1 MIAVIA
7 DDLTGAAEIAG
18 IGLRYQLKAE
28 IAMSAP
34 MRTDVDLLVVCTDSR
49 SLNNEDAGRVTADAV
64 QKILQLKPEMIYKK
78 IDSVYRGHVL
88 DELKVQ
94 MQLVSLNKALLLAAN
109 PSLGR
114 TIMDGKYYVDSQLIN
129 ETGFATDPEFAI
141 TSSDVLK
148 MINATYD
155 DNVKVLTHLDKL
167 PEKGIVIGEASTM
180 GDINA
185 WTEKINNQWVLSG
198 AGDFFTALLDKK
210 YTLVK
215 SNEVDI
221 DLPHLYVSGT
231 SFAKSKQFIKLAK
244 EKNDCVLYLPPFKM
258 NKNEFN
264 DEQWLDKLSEIIRK
278 QKKAIITIN
287 GEESGTQ
294 ETSALHLRTFM
305 AKAVKKILQR
315 EKINELFIEGGS
327 TAGAILQEMEITTL
341 EPVNELQRGVVR
353 MKVNDMYITM
363 KPGSYQLP
371 SQIVSL
377 YK

>member
-1 MIAVIA
+1 
-7 DDLTGAAEIAG
+7 
-18 IGLRYQLKAE
+18 
-28 IAMSAP
+28 

-64 QKILQLKPEMIYKK
+64 QKILQLKPEMTYKK

-94 MQLVSLNKALLLAAN
+94 MRLVGLNKALLLAAN

-114 TIMDGKYYVDSQLIN
+114 TIIDGKYYVDNRLIN

-141 TSSDVLK
+141 TSCDVLE
-148 MINATYD
+148 MTNAAH
-155 DNVKVLTHLDKL
+155 DNDVKVLGPLDKL
-167 PEKGIVIGEASTM
+167 PETGIIIGEASTIA
-180 GDINA
+180 DIDEWA
-185 WTEKINNQWVLSG
+185 GRVNNQWVLAG

-231 SFAKSKQFIKLAK
+231 SFIKSKQFIKLAK

-278 QKKAIITIN
+278 QKKAIIAIN
-287 GEESGTQ
+287 DEESGTQ
-294 ETSALHLRTFM
+294 ETSALRLRTFM

-327 TAGAILQEMEITTL
+327 TAGAILQEMKITTL

-353 MKVNDMYITM
+353 MKANDMYITM

-371 SQIVSL
+371 SQLVSL
-377 YK
+377 YN